1 MSGTIRNYSASLTA
15 LFMALLVLSCAKERD
30 VKSRVISYLGTV
42 NITRGI
48 EAQRSVVLGEELK
61 DGDRIVT
68 GRASFVVFS
77 TGGAAVARIQPESD
91 VVLTSIAD
99 MSKIDLGLDKGCVL
113 SRVNKLA
120 KGAGYRVTTST
131 VVASVR
137 GTLFSVNTD
146 EGSGAVAVKT
156 GMVRVAVRNSG
167 KSLDVNGGAAVL
179 FTGELAERPIED
191 AESIILENMESLPAD
206 LNADAGERPEE
217 INRQIIE
224 KDREINRKLEDKG
237 IPRTLEDIKA
247 RYERIDE
254 VTLYSGR
261 VIRGIIMERGVN
273 LRLLT
278 PSGYINIPAKK
289 VRNTRVLK

>member
-1 MSGTIRNYSASLTA
+1 MFRNIKDYLSYPAAFFL
-15 LFMALLVLSCAKERD
+15 ALLVLSCTKERD
-30 VKSRVISYLGTV
+30 EQSRVISFLGSV
-42 NITRGI
+42 NITRGA
-48 EAQRSVVLGEELK
+48 EAERTVVLGEELK

-77 TGGAAVARIQPESD
+77 AGGSAVARIQPESD

-99 MSKIDLGLDKGCVL
+99 MSKTDLYLAKGGVL

-146 EGSGAVAVKT
+146 EGSGAVAVKNGT
-156 GMVRVAVRNSG
+156 VSVALKNSG
-167 KSLDVNGGAAVL
+167 KSLDVGGGTAAV
-179 FTGELAERPIED
+179 FNGEIITRPIED
-191 AESIILENMESLPAD
+191 VESIILENMESLPPD
-206 LNADAGERPEE
+206 LETGTGEIPGELH
-217 INRQIIE
+217 RQIIE
-224 KDREINRKLEDKG
+224 KDREVNRKLEDRG

-273 LRLLT
+273 IRVLT
-278 PSGYINIPAKK
+278 PSGYMNIPARK

>member
-1 MSGTIRNYSASLTA
+1 MFRNTGNHLSTFAALT
-15 LFMALLVLSCAKERD
+15 MVLLILSCAKEQD

-42 NITRGI
+42 NITRGA
-48 EAQRSVVLGEELK
+48 EAQRPVVLGEELK
-61 DGDRIVT
+61 EGDRIVT

-77 TGGAAVARIQPESD
+77 TGAAAVARIQPESD

-99 MSKIDLGLDKGCVL
+99 MSNIDLGLDKGSVL

-120 KGAGYRVTTST
+120 KGAGYRVTTPT

-146 EGSGAVAVKT
+146 EGTGTVAVKNGT
-156 GMVRVAVRNSG
+156 VRVAVKNSG
-167 KSLDVNGGAAVL
+167 KSMDVNRGAAVL
-179 FTGELAERPIED
+179 FTGDLAERPIED
-191 AESIILENMESLPAD
+191 AESIILENMESLPGD
-206 LNADAGERPEE
+206 LGTGTGEDAEVL
-217 INRQIIE
+217 NRQIIE

-237 IPRTLEDIKA
+237 VPGTLEDIKA

-273 LRLLT
+273 LRMLT

-289 VRNTRVLK
+289 VRNTRVVK